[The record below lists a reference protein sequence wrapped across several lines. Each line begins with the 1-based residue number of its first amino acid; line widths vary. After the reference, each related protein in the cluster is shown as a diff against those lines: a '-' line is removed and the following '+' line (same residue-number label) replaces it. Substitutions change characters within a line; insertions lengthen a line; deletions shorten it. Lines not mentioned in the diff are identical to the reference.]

1 MTEDSKDRTAG
12 VGAQPDAATARSS
25 ADASGGAS
33 AADTAVV
40 KPAAGK
46 SATTSA
52 GKSTAASAG
61 KATGKSAAT
70 STGTSVGK
78 SAGKATG
85 KSTGTSAAADPSGA
99 RSAVGSS
106 AGAADPAAG
115 AATTAVRSGPG
126 SEGPYSSSK
135 AVLGSFTLR
144 EVVLLASAAVIF
156 LGTLL
161 PFFRGEVRY
170 ANFWNTLPLF
180 FVGIGIL
187 LPVAAAALVIGR
199 RQGAS
204 GLRVGSFSVD
214 QFASVAASLAAAFF
228 FLQTMTAFHIGPLVS
243 LIGAVGMLAAT
254 VLAPHLPFFAKDF
267 KERAETPAHPVAR
280 AVLPTRPKAPKAP
293 KAPKPAKEEKVKQHS
308 VEVPVSGTA
317 QQAAASD
324 AVGST
329 PAPQAQGGPQAAAG
343 DAGGATAAAAGSTS
357 AGAAGQHS
365 GRSSADGAG
374 DPAAG
379 ARQAQTRDPG
389 TPDSAAAG
397 SGASSDAQTRVHP
410 VTEAAPRQQETI
422 SATRSADEEQ
432 VVEAFWFA
440 VGTPRPVVDEQSGR
454 QLFIVQPGDWEVGIE
469 DRGTEF
475 VVQDKRT
482 GQIGVMRNLTNIERA
497 PRE

>member
-1 MTEDSKDRTAG
+1 M
-12 VGAQPDAATARSS
+12 
-25 ADASGGAS
+25 
-33 AADTAVV
+33 
-40 KPAAGK
+40 
-46 SATTSA
+46 
-52 GKSTAASAG
+52 
-61 KATGKSAAT
+61 
-70 STGTSVGK
+70 
-78 SAGKATG
+78 
-85 KSTGTSAAADPSGA
+85 
-99 RSAVGSS
+99 
-106 AGAADPAAG
+106 ADPAAG
-115 AATTAVRSGPG
+115 AATTAVRPG
-126 SEGPYSSSK
+126 RGTEGPCSSSK
-135 AVLGSFTLR
+135 AVLGRFTLR

-214 QFASVAASLAAAFF
+214 QFASIAAALAAAFF

-243 LIGAVGMLAAT
+243 LIGALGMLAAT

-267 KERAETPAHPVAR
+267 KERAEAPAHPVAR
-280 AVLPTRPKAPKAP
+280 AVLPTQPKAPKAP

-317 QQAAASD
+317 QPAAASG
-324 AVGST
+324 AAGST
-329 PAPQAQGGPQAAAG
+329 PAPQAHAGAQAHGGAQAAAG
-343 DAGGATAAAAGSTS
+343 AAGGATAAVAASPS
-357 AGAAGQHS
+357 AGATGQPS

-379 ARQAQTRDPG
+379 ARQAQTLDPG
-389 TPDSAAAG
+389 TPDSVAAG
-397 SGASSDAQTRVHP
+397 AGASSDAQTRVQP

-475 VVQDKRT
+475 LVQDKRT

>member
-1 MTEDSKDRTAG
+1 MTEDSKNRTAG
-12 VGAQPDAATARSS
+12 VGAQPDAATALSS

-33 AADTAVV
+33 TADTAVV
-40 KPAAGK
+40 KQAAGK
-46 SATTSA
+46 ST
-52 GKSTAASAG
+52 GKS
-61 KATGKSAAT
+61 TGKSAAT
-70 STGTSVGK
+70 SAATS
-78 SAGKATG
+78 AG
-85 KSTGTSAAADPSGA
+85 KSTGTST
-99 RSAVGSS
+99 V
-106 AGAADPAAG
+106 ADPAAG
-115 AATTAVRSGPG
+115 AATTAVRPSPVA
-126 SEGPYSSSK
+126 EGPYSSSK
-135 AVLGSFTLR
+135 AVLGRFTLR
-144 EVVLLASAAVIF
+144 EVVLLASVAVIF

-214 QFASVAASLAAAFF
+214 QFASIAAALAAAFF

-267 KERAETPAHPVAR
+267 KERTETPAHAVAR
-280 AVLPTRPKAPKAP
+280 AVLPTQPKAPKAP
-293 KAPKPAKEEKVKQHS
+293 KAPKPAKEEKAKEEKVTQHS
-308 VEVPVSGTA
+308 VEVPVSGAA
-317 QQAAASD
+317 QQATASGAA
-324 AVGST
+324 GST
-329 PAPQAQGGPQAAAG
+329 PAPQAHGGLQAAAG
-343 DAGGATAAAAGSTS
+343 AAGGATAAAAASPS
-357 AGAAGQHS
+357 AGAAGQPS
-365 GRSSADGAG
+365 GRTSADGAG

-379 ARQAQTRDPG
+379 PRQAQTPDSG
-389 TPDSAAAG
+389 TPDSATAG
-397 SGASSDAQTRVHP
+397 AGASSDAQTRVHP
-410 VTEAAPRQQETI
+410 VTEASPRQQETI

-475 VVQDKRT
+475 LVQDKRT